1 MTQSRSTSKVI
12 LSAGYRVFFP
22 LAALSAV
29 LTLGYWILLVTGL
42 AGYLPSYFAPAD
54 WHQHEMIFGTTV
66 AVIVGFLYTA
76 VPNWTGRPTPT
87 GGALAGLGLVWI
99 SGRVAVFFGDL
110 LPVWLPVI
118 VDGLFLPLAIWGIV
132 MALVGSKNKRNYF
145 LPVVLMLFA
154 AINIA
159 SHLAALGV
167 IDIDA
172 RRLFLTGVLFIVF
185 LMNVI
190 GGRIIPNFTRGKYP
204 AIEIS
209 TPAVLLP
216 LSVLSIF
223 GLAIAFLLNA
233 GEMIIG
239 GISAFAGFVTL
250 LRSLSWKGWKV
261 IHDPLL
267 FILHMGYFWIPAGF
281 LLMAWF
287 SFTGTAPIS
296 HALHAFTVGAVGSL
310 TLGVMSRATLGHSG
324 LPLNNEHMLTIIFLL
339 INLAALSRVILPLA
353 LPADYLGILNSA
365 GSLWIVAYG
374 LFLIRF
380 LPTFLRPRKLL

>member
-1 MTQSRSTSKVI
+1 MTQSDTQKI
-12 LSAGYRVFFP
+12 ALFSAGYRVFFP

-29 LTLGYWILLVTGL
+29 LILGYWILLITGV
-42 AGYLPSYFAPAD
+42 ADYLPSYFAPAD
-54 WHQHEMIFGTTV
+54 WHQHEMIFGMTV
-66 AVIVGFLYTA
+66 AVITGFLYTA

-87 GGALAGLGLVWI
+87 GGMLAGLGLIWI
-99 SGRVAVFFGDL
+99 SGRVSVFFSDL
-110 LPVWLPVI
+110 LPVWLPVV
-118 VDGLFLPLAIWGIV
+118 VDGLFLPLAIWGIIN
-132 MALVGSKNKRNYF
+132 ALVGSRNKRNYF

-172 RRLFLTGVLFIVF
+172 RRLFLAGVLFIVF

-204 AIEIS
+204 AIEMS

-223 GLAIAFLLNA
+223 GLALAFLLNA
-233 GEMIIG
+233 GAMIIG
-239 GISAFAGFVTL
+239 AISAFAGVVTL

-261 IHDPLL
+261 THDPLL

-287 SFTGTAPIS
+287 SFTDAAPIS

-324 LPLNNEHMLTIIFLL
+324 LPLNNEHMLTVIFLL
-339 INLAALSRVILPLA
+339 INLAALSRVILPLI
-353 LPADYLGILNSA
+353 LPDGYTGILNSA
-365 GSLWIVAYG
+365 GSLWVVAYS

-380 LPTFLRPRKLL
+380 LPTFLRPRKLF